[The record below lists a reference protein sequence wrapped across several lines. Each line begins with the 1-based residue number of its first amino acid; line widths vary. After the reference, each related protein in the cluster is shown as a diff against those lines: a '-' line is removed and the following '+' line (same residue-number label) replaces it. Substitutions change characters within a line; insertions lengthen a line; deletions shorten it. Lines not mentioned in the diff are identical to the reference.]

1 MRGKAAVPLLC
12 AGALALL
19 LSGCSA
25 LGFLFGPDQGEVDL
39 VVVNDSARAVYAISL
54 DAGDWSETVSSVD
67 GFPLLERGESY
78 GLSLEEGTQD
88 YTLALLGENGRLL
101 ARWQGR
107 FHGERQELVLS
118 ENGAVPLE

>member
-1 MRGKAAVPLLC
+1 MKSYTLLLAAL
-12 AGALALL
+12 AALL

-25 LGFLFGPDQGEVDL
+25 LGFLFGPDQGEADL
-39 VVVNDSARAVYAISL
+39 VVFNDSARAVYAISL
-54 DAGDWSETVSSVD
+54 DAGGWTATVSSAD
-67 GFPLLERGESY
+67 GLALLEQGESY

>member
-54 DAGDWSETVSSVD
+54 DAGDWTETVSSAD
-67 GFPLLERGESY
+67 GALLERGESY
-78 GLSLEEGTQD
+78 GLSLEEGTEN
-88 YTLALLGENGRLL
+88 YTLALLGEDGRPL

-107 FHGERQELVLS
+107 FHGERQELTLS
-118 ENGAVPLE
+118 ENGPVTAG